1 MNAQVERA
9 RTLIELNRPA
19 AARELLATV
28 LAAEPDN
35 AGALAALA
43 SAWYQSGDYG
53 QTITSCRSALSALP
67 TYQYAWRLLAFAEF
81 QLSLRSADD
90 RREQSSRRRNAVAA
104 ARRAVELG
112 PEDAENLRTLAVVQ
126 QFADPR
132 EALTLLDDAM
142 ELEPENAGIHL
153 LRGAILRRQ
162 TSRPDAL
169 AQADTALRKALEL
182 DPENARARYNLA
194 LTQLASG
201 RRRAGRDGLRKAAE
215 LDPELADEVRAQL
228 AVSTRIGRMRSFVRN
243 YPAAYAAVRAARADQ
258 PSVIRS
264 GPRKPTVRLI
274 AAMVGFGIIALS
286 HFLGNSDRDRTPAP
300 VIPNIPTYQP
310 FSTPNRL
317 VPPAWPVLPSQF
329 PTLAPPR
336 PTR

>member
-1 MNAQVERA
+1 MNAQVDRA

-81 QLSLRSADD
+81 QLSLRAGEN

-104 ARRAVELG
+104 ARRAIELG

-142 ELEPENAGIHL
+142 ELEPENADIHL

-162 TSRPDAL
+162 TTRPDAL

-228 AVSTRIGRMRSFVRN
+228 AVSTRIGRMRSFIRN
-243 YPAAYAAVRAARADQ
+243 YPAAYAAARARRS
-258 PSVIRS
+258 SVTRS
-264 GPRKPTVRLI
+264 GTRRPTVRLI
-274 AAMVGFGIIALS
+274 AAMVVFGIIALS
-286 HFLGNSDRDRTPAP
+286 HFLNGSGRDRTPAP
-300 VIPNIPTYQP
+300 VRPDIPTYQP
-310 FSTPNRL
+310 FSTRDRL
-317 VPPAWPVLPSQF
+317 VPPVLPSDLRF
-329 PTLAPPR
+329 PSLPPPR
-336 PTR
+336 PTQ